1 MSQLIQ
7 KRPVRSTS
15 IANTLA
21 IVLLVI
27 ILVVFSILGTF
38 FYSSTQSI
46 LVSQQE
52 SMLMTKTQGIVSQ
65 FDALFKEKGSLV
77 KQMSTNSIFQKYIE
91 STTADQIT
99 TSPTPQKH
107 SPHWRTL

>member
-1 MSQLIQ
+1 M
-7 KRPVRSTS
+7 
-15 IANTLA
+15 A

-38 FYSSTQSI
+38 FYSSTRSI

-52 SMLMTKTQGIVSQ
+52 SMLITKTQGIVSQ

-77 KQMSTNSIFQKYIE
+77 KQMSTNSIFQKNIE

>member
-1 MSQLIQ
+1 MSQPKL

-21 IVLLVI
+21 LVLLVI
-27 ILVVFSILGTF
+27 ILVVFSTLGTF
-38 FYSSTQSI
+38 FYSSTRAI
-46 LVSQQE
+46 LVDQQE
-52 SMLMTKTQGIVSQ
+52 SLLMTKTQGIVSQ

-91 STTADQIT
+91 STTPDQIT

-107 SPHWRTL
+107 LPHWRRL

>member
-1 MSQLIQ
+1 MSQLIP

-38 FYSSTQSI
+38 FYSSTRSI